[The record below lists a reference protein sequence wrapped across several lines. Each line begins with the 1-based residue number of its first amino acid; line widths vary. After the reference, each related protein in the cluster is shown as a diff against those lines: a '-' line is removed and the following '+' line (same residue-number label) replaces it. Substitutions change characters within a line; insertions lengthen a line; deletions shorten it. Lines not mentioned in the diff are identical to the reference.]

1 MKQLTAFIKKEL
13 LEQLRSGKAIILGA
27 VCCLFGIM
35 NPAIAKL
42 LPWLLEMMSEQLAES
57 GMYITEV
64 KVDALDSWT
73 QFFKNMPILLI
84 VFIVMSSSIL
94 TEEYQKGTLVNVI
107 TKGMKRWKILV
118 SKLLIMSV
126 FWTVGY
132 LMDFGI
138 TYGYNAYFWDNDIAL
153 NLLFAVFGYYLVG
166 LWLISVVLLASV
178 VLKSS
183 SGVML
188 SVGAAFAVSYLLG
201 FLPAFQ
207 EYVPTCILRSNELLI
222 GALHSNQCFGA
233 VGITFLLTMLNGFLS
248 VLFFDKKRIGVV

>member
-94 TEEYQKGTLVNVI
+94 TEEYQ
-107 TKGMKRWKILV
+107 ILV

-233 VGITFLLTMLNGFLS
+233 VGITFFLTMLNGFLS